1 MPLLAPVA
9 DKLGIDLI
17 WFGVLLAVN
26 MQTSFMHP
34 PFGFALF
41 YLRSVAPEKPYVDKV
56 TGKVMQPV
64 TTMEIY
70 KGAIPF
76 LVLQLVMVAVLIA
89 FPGLVTGS
97 LDKKVDVDMDAVGA
111 QMRDS
116 LGAPSAGDAAT
127 SENLWGNDASGSEAP
142 AGAASEA
149 DGAVAPADPAS
160 AASAEESSAAPTPG
174 RRPRTTPAADR
185 HLPAA
190 IRARARNPRFHN
202 AAPHIYSPL
211 GTRHAPVERRR
222 GGW

>member
-1 MPLLAPVA
+1 MGFLILVNVLIFVLAFFLDFFELSFIVVPLLAPVA

-149 DGAVAPADPAS
+149 DGAAAPADPAS

-174 RRPRTTPAADR
+174 GYGSDD
-185 HLPAA
+185 
-190 IRARARNPRFHN
+190 
-202 AAPHIYSPL
+202 PL
-211 GTRHAPVERRR
+211 KSLQESIKK
-222 GGW
+222 